1 MSPGKQTQGIELRF
15 HEQWKRVLATTQS
28 AVEASATT
36 QRAIHKYIALNVMQ
50 TCNTPSLTGKTQSQT
65 RNTQIQLNRR
75 AKLKAKRVHA
85 CMHASRGSEETRQ
98 AVRVAERKLQVLLCP
113 CPGCPPGRLKK
124 NKNDVHNRLK
134 HDRTNNGNINKG
146 RTSTAEAI
154 SQDIH
159 ICMIEPTTTT

>member
-1 MSPGKQTQGIELRF
+1 MEACACNNSICSGSVCNNSTGNTQIHRAQRHADMQHSKSDG
-15 HEQWKRVLATTQS
+15 QNSKSNAQYSNTTQQ
-28 AVEASATT
+28 A
-36 QRAIHKYIALNVMQ
+36 
-50 TCNTPSLTGKTQSQT
+50 GKAQSQT
-65 RNTQIQLNRR
+65 C
-75 AKLKAKRVHA
+75 ACMHA